1 MEKKVRKAQLVRQEA
16 IIKIVSENEIE
27 TQAELIERLEEVG
40 ISVGQ
45 ATISRD
51 IKELKLEKRVSEYGV
66 SCYSFMNGNED
77 EIPYISIF
85 DQSVISMD
93 RAMNTVV
100 LKCHSGLA
108 DAACKV
114 VDEQK
119 FDSVVGTI
127 AGDDTVFILTRSE
140 NHAIRLLGLLGRLK
154 GQ

>member
-1 MEKKVRKAQLVRQEA
+1 MEKKSRKSRQEA

-27 TQAELIERLEEVG
+27 TQAELIERLEG
-40 ISVGQ
+40 LGFTVGQ
-45 ATISRD
+45 ATVSRD

-66 SCYSFMNGNED
+66 SCYSFMNSNEQ
-77 EIPYISIF
+77 EIPYIGIF

-100 LKCHSGLA
+100 LKCHPGFA

-114 VDEQK
+114 VDEQR

-140 NHAIRLLGLLGRLK
+140 NHAIRLMGLLGRLK

>member
-1 MEKKVRKAQLVRQEA
+1 MDKKVRQEA
-16 IIKIVSENEIE
+16 IIKIVSENEVE
-27 TQAELIERLEEVG
+27 TQAELIERLEEAG

-45 ATISRD
+45 ATVSRD

-66 SCYSFMNGNED
+66 NCYSFMDKSED

-93 RAMNTVV
+93 CAMNAVV

-127 AGDDTVFILTRSE
+127 AGDDTVFILTKSE
-140 NHAIRLLGLLGRLK
+140 NHAMRLLGLLGRLK